1 MLEKYKNILKDKRE
15 VYLRAKVFPG
25 SNKTEIKEIKT
36 DNIDGKDVET
46 FIFKI
51 KSPAEKN
58 KANQELLKFLAKSFV
73 VLENNKVKHSIM
85 TFERMMEVD
94 KILQNAIDNLKE
106 AKYSIIKCG
115 LKKESD
121 YNVE

>member
-73 VLENNKVKHSIM
+73 VLENNISIVSGSSDRIKLVKI
-85 TFERMMEVD
+85 
-94 KILQNAIDNLKE
+94 KI
-106 AKYSIIKCG
+106 
-115 LKKESD
+115 
-121 YNVE
+121 